1 LIATFLTMGLFSV
14 AIKGIV
20 SFNCRGASIR
30 FHVSGGGFLWRLAS
44 VHCLLRGP
52 ATVAFDI
59 HLKDRRVMNEPVDG
73 GQCHGG
79 VGKDRVPFPEG
90 LVCRDEHGAT
100 FISCADEFEEHAGLR
115 LVLGDVCDVIE
126 NQKVEL
132 IELRDGAFEDEIAAR
147 LLEFLDQIG
156 GATEENAVA
165 LLDEGPPYRGA
176 EMGLADPWRAEQQY
190 VAALSNPAVASG
202 NGADMSLGEH
212 RDDGEVEGIEG
223 LAGQQVGLCKM
234 SLDTTAITFGQFMLH
249 QGAEEARSRPAFF
262 IGLFGKARP
271 ECLNRLLKN
280 DFEKPVSST

>member
-1 LIATFLTMGLFSV
+1 MIATFLTMGLFSV

-165 LLDEGPPYRGA
+165 LLDEGPIA
-176 EMGLADPWRAEQQY
+176 EPRWDLPTPGGPNSNMLLPFPIQ
-190 VAALSNPAVASG
+190 LSPAVMA
-202 NGADMSLGEH
+202 L
-212 RDDGEVEGIEG
+212 
-223 LAGQQVGLCKM
+223 
-234 SLDTTAITFGQFMLH
+234 T
-249 QGAEEARSRPAFF
+249 
-262 IGLFGKARP
+262 
-271 ECLNRLLKN
+271 
-280 DFEKPVSST
+280 